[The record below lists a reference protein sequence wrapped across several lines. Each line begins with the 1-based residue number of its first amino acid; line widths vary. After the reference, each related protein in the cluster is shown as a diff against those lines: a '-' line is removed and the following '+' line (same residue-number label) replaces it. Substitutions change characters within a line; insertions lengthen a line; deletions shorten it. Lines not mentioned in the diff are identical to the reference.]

1 MTMMLHRL
9 PDESDFDVH
18 RQWAELASFVESW
31 AGSTLLAEGYTG
43 WPM

>member
-18 RQWAELASFVESW
+18 RQWAELASFVESR